1 MKSILFKSILII
13 PLCLINF
20 FMFSCVSS
28 MPNKSSETSILANT
42 NFNNKEIYLD
52 SSQSEIKTQRPN
64 TVTSD
69 IISSDDL
76 TKLYW
81 QENKAELNPKYSS
94 RTESLDNI
102 FNPDALGQMVLVFDR
117 SEWNKHLDYCDINI
131 NHEENVVAKG
141 FYFTKDNKEWYF
153 NDIGFRV
160 RGNTSRRRPQKGNG
174 MGKNDYVQS
183 HFALD
188 FEEWITD
195 EQEEAGVEKKLADC
209 MKGVILKR
217 FKDDATYSREVYA
230 YNLFRQNGIWL
241 SPRAAY
247 TRLIIQIQD
256 DLDLDKDGDTT
267 EFESID
273 YGIYG
278 MIEEI
283 KKQFLKERTEKE
295 GGGYLSSNKGNL
307 WKCLFKA
314 GSGTD
319 FVLAN
324 IDSMGEE
331 SCKPVKNKKGKIV
344 DFSIKNYS
352 YDYKGDN
359 EFLDGVNQIKGF
371 MYELNNLPDCTDG
384 KNDEEDKLVIK
395 KFYTQ
400 RMAGDLFLRTY
411 AINVILGM
419 WDDYWVNKNNFYFY
433 FDKDGKAYFIPYDY
447 DNCLGVSNLGIDAGT
462 QNPYKWGSL
471 TSGDRPLIQ
480 KILQVPEFME
490 LYKKYLLEYS
500 DEDSFFDD
508 DNSIVQIK
516 KWHSMIKPF
525 INSVNLIYKDTTN
538 KFIDKP
544 ADWGDTYKP
553 YTVYTVGKFNYF
565 TVRQETI
572 QNFAK

>member
-1 MKSILFKSILII
+1 MKSNFTKQISIILL
-13 PLCLINF
+13 F
-20 FMFSCVSS
+20 FITFFIFSCKTVEVA
-28 MPNKSSETSILANT
+28 NETT
-42 NFNNKEIYLD
+42 NSNNFLSLNSKFVLD
-52 SSQSEIKTQRPN
+52 SSQSEIKKERPN
-64 TVTSD
+64 TVTSK
-69 IISSDDL
+69 IITREDL
-76 TKLYW
+76 TTLYW
-81 QENKAELNPKYSS
+81 SENKEELNPKYSS

-102 FNPDALGQMVLVFDR
+102 FNPDALGQIVLVFDR

-141 FYFTKDNKEWYF
+141 FYFTKDNKEWF
-153 NDIGFRV
+153 FKDIGFRV

-174 MGKNDYVQS
+174 MKKNDYVQS

-188 FEEWITD
+188 FEEWLTD
-195 EQEEAGVEKKLADC
+195 EQEESGVEKKLADC

-217 FKDDATYSREVYA
+217 FKDDATYSREIYS

-241 SPRAAY
+241 SPRASY

-283 KKQFLKERTEKE
+283 KKQFLKERTLKE

-307 WKCLFKA
+307 WKCLYKA

-344 DFSIKNYS
+344 DFSINNYS

-359 EFLDGVNQIKGF
+359 EFLDGTNQIKGF
-371 MYELNNLPDCTDG
+371 MYELNNLPNCNDG
-384 KNDEEDKLVIK
+384 KNDEEDKLVVK

-447 DNCLGVSNLGIDAGT
+447 DNVLGVSHLGIDAGK
-462 QNPYKWGSL
+462 QNPINWGSL
-471 TSGDRPLIQ
+471 NSRNRPLIQ
-480 KILQVPEFME
+480 KILQVPEFMD
-490 LYKKYLLEYS
+490 LYKKYLIEYS
-500 DEDSFFDD
+500 NEDSFFDD
-508 DNSIVQIK
+508 DNSIAQIK
-516 KWHSMIKPF
+516 KWHSMIEPF
-525 INSVNLIYKDTTN
+525 INSSNLIYRDTSD

-553 YTVYTVGKFNYF
+553 YTVYTEGKLNYF

-572 QNFAK
+572 QNYAK